1 MELEPAAK
9 NRRAE
14 PKKVSSFEA
23 FKEWTE
29 TAHNESELV
38 RFQKYYGVKKL
49 LKAGLEEVYVDAPVR
64 FLPDDLRRL
73 IDACGVGRN
82 KFVTVLC
89 SARAR
94 EDNLLELLELLEQ
107 SSNVE
112 AIWIYPLLSTNRETY
127 RKAKLQNRRKV
138 KVEMAIL
145 DRLEEF
151 FEGALE
157 VLDLLESSARIRM
170 LFAMWDSPK
179 DKRFFRE
186 LVNPKLL
193 YENLEILQRMNLIQE
208 VSSGV
213 YGLSERGENMM
224 REYLYFLDKLRR
236 AVRDLQPS
244 LKF

>member
-1 MELEPAAK
+1 MYMELEPSAK

-14 PKKVSSFEA
+14 PQKISSFEA
-23 FKEWTE
+23 FKEWAGTE
-29 TAHNESELV
+29 RNESELLT
-38 RFQKYYGVKKL
+38 FQKYYGVREL
-49 LKAGLEEVYVDAPVR
+49 LKAGIEEVYVDAPVR
-64 FLPDDLRRL
+64 FLPDDLKRFV
-73 IDACGVGRN
+73 DACGVGRK
-82 KFVTVLC
+82 KFITVLC
-89 SARAR
+89 SAGVGIERSK
-94 EDNLLELLELLEQ
+94 ELLDLLEQ

-112 AIWIYPLLSTNRETY
+112 AIWIYPLLSTNREAY
-127 RKAKLQNRRKV
+127 RKAGFQERRKV
-138 KVEMAIL
+138 KVEGAIL

-157 VLDLLESSARIRM
+157 ALDLFESSARMRM

-208 VSSGV
+208 VSTGV
-213 YGLSERGENMM
+213 YGLSECGENLM

-236 AVRDLQPS
+236 TIRDLQQT
-244 LKF
+244 